1 MQQIHDRQPVI
12 LDHTYDAWLDPATP
26 ATEVKPLLA
35 RNLDGDLQFQR
46 VSRTVNSVTQ
56 QKSPDLPGF
65 CRRLWTS
72 LDRLKRKFGAQ
83 KRIALSILLIVDF

>member
-12 LDHTYDAWLDPATP
+12 LDPGTYDAWLDPATP
-26 ATEVKPLLA
+26 ATEVKLLLA
-35 RNLDGDLQFQR
+35 RNLDSDLQFQR

-56 QKSPDLPGF
+56 QKSPDWPGF

-72 LDRLKRKFGAQ
+72 LDRP
-83 KRIALSILLIVDF
+83 